1 MKIAFPNESPE
12 YRAARDHLL
21 EKEIELRRAVEAV
34 AAERRKLPKGG
45 LVPEDYVFDGIG
57 DDGASAK
64 FRLSELFAPGKDTL
78 VVYNMMFPR
87 HVGDTRP
94 KPASGPLIDLPVE
107 ETPCPSCT
115 TLLDQLNPAARPF
128 EAAGFNFAVVA
139 QAPIEHVAAFARDRG
154 WKNLRM
160 LSAAGNGFK
169 RDYNALFE
177 DGQLAPMLSVF
188 HRGADGIRHF
198 WTSEMMHA
206 SADPGQDP
214 RANGTIEPLWN
225 LMDFTPEGRPDFDEQ
240 LQYEQSC
247 CHAAKPAVAA

>member
-1 MKIAFPNESPE
+1 MNVAFPNESAE
-12 YRAARDHLL
+12 HRAARDRLL
-21 EKEIELRRAVEAV
+21 QKEIELRRAMEAV
-34 AAERRKLPKGG
+34 AQARRELPKGG

-57 DDGASAK
+57 DDGRPAK

-94 KPASGPLIDLPVE
+94 KPAGGPLKDLPVE

-115 TLLDQLNPAARPF
+115 SLLDQLNPAARPF

-139 QAPIEHVAAFARDRG
+139 QAPIERVAAFAKDRG
-154 WKNLRM
+154 WKHLRM
-160 LSAAGNGFK
+160 LSGAGNSFK
-169 RDYNALFE
+169 RDYNALFK

-188 HRGADGIRHF
+188 HRDHDGIRHF
-198 WTSEMMHA
+198 WSSEMMHA
-206 SADPGQDP
+206 PADPGQDP
-214 RANGTIEPLWN
+214 RANGTLEPLWN

-240 LQYEQSC
+240 LQYDEPC
-247 CHAAKPAVAA
+247 CHGAKPAAA